1 MSDKIKFTCP
11 VCGKET
17 EADEKLHSWMV
28 KNDKL
33 MCSEC
38 FAKSKGASAKKASS
52 GAKANGGEKKDYNNK
67 ASNFTK
73 PAITAEVLRKAYDEV
88 VAEFA
93 DVLPDVK
100 EFIGGWT
107 TTIALSKK

>member
-38 FAKSKGASAKKASS
+38 FAKSKGASGKKTSG
-52 GAKANGGEKKDYNNK
+52 GAKTNGGEKKDYNK
-67 ASNFTK
+67 PASVAR

>member
-1 MSDKIKFTCP
+1 MTEKIKFTCP

-17 EADEKLHSWMV
+17 ESDERLHAWMV

-33 MCSEC
+33 MCSDC
-38 FAKSKGASAKKASS
+38 FAKSKGANAKKAGS
-52 GAKANGGEKKDYNNK
+52 GKSAETTGKKDYNK
-67 ASNFTK
+67 PATVAR
-73 PAITAEVLRKAYDEV
+73 PAITAETLRKAYDEV